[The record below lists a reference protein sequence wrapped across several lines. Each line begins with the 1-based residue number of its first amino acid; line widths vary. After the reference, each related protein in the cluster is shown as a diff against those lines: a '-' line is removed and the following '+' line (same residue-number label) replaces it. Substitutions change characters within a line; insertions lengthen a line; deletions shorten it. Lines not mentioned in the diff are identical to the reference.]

1 MSISLGSLK
10 IGIDILSYKIR
21 LLQVRTY
28 QLKRLTAY
36 KNTAISPQAN
46 LLGHFDLK
54 RQLII

>member
-28 QLKRLTAY
+28 QLKRLTA
-36 KNTAISPQAN
+36 N
-46 LLGHFDLK
+46 LVGRLGLK
-54 RQLII
+54 KQLII